1 MAGLGVRGIAA
12 AHAPTSLE
20 LVRFQMLTGT
30 GDEDGMKAYK
40 NYMHLRVFIYLIFFE
55 INPRVSTTCNAKH
68 MSLTLNLTQCM
79 EMFITIRGTQESVT
93 GIDY

>member
-1 MAGLGVRGIAA
+1 MAGLGIHGITAT
-12 AHAPTSLE
+12 HAPTSLE

-30 GDEDGMKAYK
+30 GDEDGMNVYK

-55 INPRVSTTCNAKH
+55 INLRVSTTCNAKH

-79 EMFITIRGTQESVT
+79 EMFIRIRSTQESVT